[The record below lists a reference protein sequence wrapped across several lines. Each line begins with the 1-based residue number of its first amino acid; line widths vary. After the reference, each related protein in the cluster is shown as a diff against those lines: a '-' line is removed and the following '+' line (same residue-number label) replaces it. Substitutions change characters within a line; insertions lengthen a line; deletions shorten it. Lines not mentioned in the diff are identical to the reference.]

1 MACVLG
7 TPGSFQV
14 LILVPTSCVLTL
26 YQKLV
31 IARSLRRLMGP
42 YLESRHSK
50 CIERT
55 RRFHKLGCPCHGG
68 VIEFVSP
75 IPPFRYIEDDPRNFL
90 TLPTFGQRFFV
101 RSFVY
106 LLAYF
111 FILLKLKH
119 ILIRIQ
125 DIRTLNKTM
134 NCEIRIRE
142 RREFSPARM
151 QLE

>member
-26 YQKLV
+26 YQELV

-101 RSFVY
+101 RSFV
-106 LLAYF
+106 LLCL
-111 FILLKLKH
+111 FILALCS
-119 ILIRIQ
+119 
-125 DIRTLNKTM
+125 LNYIFL
-134 NCEIRIRE
+134 NI
-142 RREFSPARM
+142 
-151 QLE
+151 